1 MREPEA
7 IRKHPLY
14 AEYYDRLRESE
25 KERKFCCHQMEHLL
39 DVARIAYICNLEK
52 NMGIRKEV
60 IYGAALLHDIG
71 KSRQYEEGIPHEKAS
86 ATIAKIIL
94 EDLPETYYS
103 EEEKH
108 AMLRAVLGHRRER
121 EDMEELERLLYLS
134 DKRSRMCFD
143 CGMETECNWS
153 EEKKNLEITV

>member
-1 MREPEA
+1 MREVEA
-7 IRKHPLY
+7 IRKHTLY

>member
-1 MREPEA
+1 
-7 IRKHPLY
+7 
-14 AEYYDRLRESE
+14 
-25 KERKFCCHQMEHLL
+25 
-39 DVARIAYICNLEK
+39 
-52 NMGIRKEV
+52 MGIRKEV